1 MATEISVPDIGDF
14 ESVEII
20 EILVKPGDTI
30 KKNDPVV
37 TLESDKSSVEVPS
50 PFAGKISALK
60 VKIGDKVSTGS
71 VLALIED
78 EKAKV
83 EQQSSEQEKEKTKPL
98 VLKEDDVLPETEKI
112 IKEAES
118 TIPQTSLESST
129 VQPIQIDEITKVD
142 ELKVDKEET
151 AEDKL
156 VIVQDKLLRTMAEM
170 ENQRRR
176 FEKEKQEAFEF
187 GGFNFAGESLSLLDN
202 IDRAIMSF
210 RNDEN
215 LKNNKDLNKIIDGIE
230 VVKKDL
236 VSIFKKN
243 GIESIECINKKFD
256 PNFHQAMLEVEDN
269 TKEPGT
275 VVQEIQKGYMMKDR
289 LLRPSLVSVTKKRE
303 EKLEKTTNDDK
314 KTDKKSEKKWLFCL

>member
-1 MATEISVPDIGDF
+1 MTKADKKKETETKQ
-14 ESVEII
+14 EIQ
-20 EILVKPGDTI
+20 
-30 KKNDPVV
+30 NNN
-37 TLESDKSSVEVPS
+37 
-50 PFAGKISALK
+50 
-60 VKIGDKVSTGS
+60 
-71 VLALIED
+71 
-78 EKAKV
+78 KV
-83 EQQSSEQEKEKTKPL
+83 EEK
-98 VLKEDDVLPETEKI
+98 
-112 IKEAES
+112 
-118 TIPQTSLESST
+118 
-129 VQPIQIDEITKVD
+129 
-142 ELKVDKEET
+142 KEET

-202 IDRAIMSF
+202 IDRAIISF
-210 RNDEN
+210 KNDEN

-303 EKLEKTTNDDK
+303 EKLEKTTKDDK
-314 KTDKKSEKKWLFCL
+314 KNDKKSEKK

>member
-1 MATEISVPDIGDF
+1 MTKADKKKETETK
-14 ESVEII
+14 EEIQ
-20 EILVKPGDTI
+20 
-30 KKNDPVV
+30 NNN
-37 TLESDKSSVEVPS
+37 
-50 PFAGKISALK
+50 
-60 VKIGDKVSTGS
+60 
-71 VLALIED
+71 
-78 EKAKV
+78 KV
-83 EQQSSEQEKEKTKPL
+83 EKK
-98 VLKEDDVLPETEKI
+98 
-112 IKEAES
+112 
-118 TIPQTSLESST
+118 
-129 VQPIQIDEITKVD
+129 
-142 ELKVDKEET
+142 KEET

-156 VIVQDKLLRTMAEM
+156 IIVQDKLLRTMAEM

-187 GGFNFAGESLSLLDN
+187 GGFNFAGESLLLLDN
-202 IDRAIMSF
+202 IDRAIISF

-303 EKLEKTTNDDK
+303 EKLEKTTKDDK
-314 KTDKKSEKKWLFCL
+314 KTDKKSEKK